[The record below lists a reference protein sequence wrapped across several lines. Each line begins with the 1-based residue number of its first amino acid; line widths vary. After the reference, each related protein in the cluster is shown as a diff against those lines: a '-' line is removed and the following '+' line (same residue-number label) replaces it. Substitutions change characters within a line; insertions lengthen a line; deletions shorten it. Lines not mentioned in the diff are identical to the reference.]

1 MDSTEENKPITY
13 TEHEKSDIRSDRL
26 IKSDEIVNKQ
36 VNSYFQKKNHWDDN
50 NIMTLLSWI
59 AISTFNINCLELA
72 IVRYRNWMR
81 QNIILG
87 LVLSTT
93 SGTISVTQFGSITNQ
108 NVTFILNFL
117 FTIFSFAVAIS
128 TGCIKVYQVQER
140 LEKFISVKQEWIVFI
155 TKIATE
161 LQLPVNL
168 RKNALELIN
177 INKSKYL
184 DLLKIDNEIPDF
196 IKQKVREGYYEKKK
210 IFYQK
215 DFHPSL
221 DIGSALSI
229 SDIILNIGY
238 IEGKNLFQFEKEDKT
253 EKKNNENYDMEL
265 NDYFRDNYRNCI
277 SRNPSFDIPFKKEN
291 KILDNL
297 DHIIP
302 SIPSFFHKT
311 DGKQFGKSEDKSNE

>member
-1 MDSTEENKPITY
+1 MIVIEEENKPI
-13 TEHEKSDIRSDRL
+13 EMKSIEEEKSDVRSV
-26 IKSDEIVNKQ
+26 KHDELVNNHVTSIHK
-36 VNSYFQKKNHWDDN
+36 NNHWDDN

-93 SGTISVTQFGSITNQ
+93 SGTLSVTQFGSITNK
-108 NVTFILNFL
+108 NINFILNFF

-168 RKNALELIN
+168 RKDALDLIN

-184 DLLKIDNEIPDF
+184 DLLKIDYEIPDF
-196 IKQKVREGYYEKKK
+196 IKQKVREGYYEKKRV
-210 IFYQK
+210 FYPK

-238 IEGKNLFQFEKEDKT
+238 IEGKNLFLFQKDDKI
-253 EKKNNENYDMEL
+253 EKKPENYDVEL

-277 SRNPSFDIPFKKEN
+277 SRSQSFDIPRPKEKK
-291 KILDNL
+291 IFDSL

-302 SIPSFFHKT
+302 SIPS
-311 DGKQFGKSEDKSNE
+311 

>member
-1 MDSTEENKPITY
+1 MSLTEENKPIVSV
-13 TEHEKSDIRSDRL
+13 EEEKCDQRSDERSV
-26 IKSDEIVNKQ
+26 KADELFNNHNTVTCNVK
-36 VNSYFQKKNHWDDN
+36 NNHWDSN

-87 LVLSTT
+87 LVLSTV
-93 SGTISVTQFGSITNQ
+93 SGTLSVTQFGSISNTNI
-108 NVTFILNFL
+108 NFILNFF

-168 RKNALELIN
+168 RKDALDLIN
-177 INKSKYL
+177 INKIKYL
-184 DLLKIDNEIPDF
+184 DLLKIDYEIPDF

-210 IFYQK
+210 VFYPK

-221 DIGSALSI
+221 DIGSVLSI

-238 IEGKNLFQFEKEDKT
+238 IEGKNLFQFQKDDKF
-253 EKKNNENYDMEL
+253 EKKNENSDLEL
-265 NDYFRDNYRNCI
+265 NDYLRDNYRNCI
-277 SRNPSFDIPFKKEN
+277 SRSQSFDIPRSKDN
-291 KILDNL
+291 ILPKL
-297 DHIIP
+297 
-302 SIPSFFHKT
+302 PSFFNRQDIFQSKENI
-311 DGKQFGKSEDKSNE
+311 DVIVQN